1 MVKFVSYRDL
11 RNTPSAV
18 WEALEESEAVA
29 IVSNGEPRALMLE
42 IEGGDL
48 DAAMQL
54 VRRVRAQMALSR
66 LRAEAAHRG
75 AARLT
80 EGDIEAE
87 ITAARAERRQAPA
100 AAPRKGRAVRAK
112 RGCGAR
118 KRGAG
123 E

>member
-11 RNTPSAV
+11 RNRPSAV

-42 IEGGDL
+42 IEGGDV
-48 DAAMQL
+48 DAALQL

-66 LRAEAAHRG
+66 LRADVTRRG
-75 AARLT
+75 AGQLT
-80 EGDIEAE
+80 EDDIEAE
-87 ITAARAERRQAPA
+87 IAAARAERRRPSAA
-100 AAPRKGRAVRAK
+100 DTRRGRAAPPTGAGR
-112 RGCGAR
+112 AR
-118 KRGAG
+118 KRGAV

>member
-18 WEALEESEAVA
+18 WEALGESEAVA

-42 IEGGDL
+42 IEGGDV

-66 LRAEAAHRG
+66 LRADAAQRG
-75 AARLT
+75 ADRLT
-80 EGDIEAE
+80 EDDVEAE
-87 ITAARAERRQAPA
+87 IAAARAERRQAPA
-100 AAPRKGRAVRAK
+100 AAARRGRAVRPKRAGSAK
-112 RGCGAR
+112 

>member
-42 IEGGDL
+42 IEGGDV

-66 LRAEAAHRG
+66 LRAEAARRG
-75 AARLT
+75 ADRLT
-80 EGDIEAE
+80 EDEIAAE
-87 ITAARAERRQAPA
+87 IAASRAERGQAPA
-100 AAPRKGRAVRAK
+100 AARRRRSGPPKRGGRA
-112 RGCGAR
+112 G

>member
-29 IVSNGEPRALMLE
+29 IVSNGEPRALLLE
-42 IEGGDL
+42 IEGGDV

-66 LRAEAAHRG
+66 LRADAARRG
-75 AARLT
+75 ADRPSD
-80 EGDIEAE
+80 EDIEAE
-87 ITAARAERRQAPA
+87 IAAVRAVRRQAPT
-100 AAPRKGRAVRAK
+100 AAPRKGHATTPARRGRA
-112 RGCGAR
+112 G

>member
-1 MVKFVSYRDL
+1 
-11 RNTPSAV
+11 
-18 WEALEESEAVA
+18 VA
-29 IVSNGEPRALMLE
+29 IVSNGEPRALLLE
-42 IEGGDL
+42 IEGGDV

-87 ITAARAERRQAPA
+87 ITAARAERRPA
-100 AAPRKGRAVRAK
+100 TAAVPRRGRATRPKRAGSAK
-112 RGCGAR
+112 